1 MPPAA
6 RGRGAW
12 DGDMTDQLGRAHG
25 GHNFLRPTPRS
36 QCPTGDTI
44 GRRLP
49 GPQCAISEGHD
60 DANALP
66 CPGSTHPGP
75 SRTYRLGTAAAEVL

>member
-6 RGRGAW
+6 RGRGTW

-25 GHNFLRPTPRS
+25 GHNFLRPTSRS

-49 GPQCAISEGHD
+49 GPNLRSPEDIGTVCRIS
-60 DANALP
+60 AN
-66 CPGSTHPGP
+66 
-75 SRTYRLGTAAAEVL
+75 